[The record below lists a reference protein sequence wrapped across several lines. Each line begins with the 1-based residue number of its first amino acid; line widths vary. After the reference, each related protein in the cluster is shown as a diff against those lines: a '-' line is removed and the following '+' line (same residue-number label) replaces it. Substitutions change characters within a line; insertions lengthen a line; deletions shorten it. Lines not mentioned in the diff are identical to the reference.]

1 MSINLIEFDKLEEY
15 LKLHDYNYVRD
26 DVWADHLEGE
36 WHQITVKGA
45 KNNYLWDVVCHYGS
59 YGYEQGLLEVQG
71 NIVKDEPVSIRG
83 NLTANDI
90 INILERKST

>member
-15 LKLHDYNYVRD
+15 LKMHDYNYVRD
-26 DVWADHLEGE
+26 DVWDAHPEGE
-36 WHQITVKGA
+36 WHQITVKGI

-71 NIVKDEPVSIRG
+71 NIVKHEPVSIRG